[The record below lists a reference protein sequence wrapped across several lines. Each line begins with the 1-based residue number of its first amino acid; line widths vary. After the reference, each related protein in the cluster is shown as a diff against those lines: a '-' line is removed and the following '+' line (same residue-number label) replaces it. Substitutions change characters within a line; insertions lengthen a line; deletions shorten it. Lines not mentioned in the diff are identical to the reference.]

1 MNNRENQPDDFSNIP
16 HGHYEQIDQ
25 FTWDVQALIHRYKRE
40 WDLPLESIV
49 GALEFVKT
57 EITSGDYDIFID
69 LEGGSDNYEDL

>member
-1 MNNRENQPDDFSNIP
+1 MNNRNDPPDDFSSNIP

-49 GALEFVKT
+49 GALEFVKA
-57 EITSGDYDIFID
+57 EIASGDYDIFID
-69 LEGGSDNYEDL
+69 LDGESDTSEE